1 MKTIQV
7 KQVRLLPKAGWGEPI
22 NDQPSMTEP
31 NQVPKLVE
39 VLKMAAMGKP
49 LQGYEPKYAD
59 EDISEYDQLDRV
71 ERLAKRDQILERIDE
86 LKEAH
91 HRLTKLHDQK
101 LHEEA
106 EKAAYERLKSEEA
119 QQKTQNTP

>member
-1 MKTIQV
+1 MKMTQK

-22 NDQPSMTEP
+22 NDEPSMTEP

-49 LQGYEPKYAD
+49 LQGFEPQYSDA
-59 EDISEYDQLDRV
+59 DISDFDNLDRV
-71 ERLAKRDQILERIDE
+71 ERLQERDRILERISE

-106 EKAAYERLKSEEA
+106 EKAAYERIKSEE
-119 QQKTQNTP
+119 QTKKEQNTP